1 MCESGNAEAI
11 SSENGA
17 IYKIYIGILFIA
29 THFYKNCCKK
39 GILPSRFDNNLC
51 KKGILP
57 SRFDNN
63 LMSGKYLEV
72 AATLA
77 NFPCV
82 IIMKVLNY

>member
-39 GILPSRFDNNLC
+39 GILPSRFDNNL
-51 KKGILP
+51 
-57 SRFDNN
+57 
-63 LMSGKYLEV
+63 MSGKYLEV